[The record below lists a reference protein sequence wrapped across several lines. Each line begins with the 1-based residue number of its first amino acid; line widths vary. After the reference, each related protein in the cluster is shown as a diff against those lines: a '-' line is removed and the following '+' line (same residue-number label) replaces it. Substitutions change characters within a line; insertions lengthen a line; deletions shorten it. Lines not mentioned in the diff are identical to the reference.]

1 MHGGGSCS
9 PCWMPAPLRHQKPR
23 RRLLRTGHCSASG
36 PTRSPQGEEL
46 TSKSPCQTVG
56 STALHVVKTLFQG
69 TRGQSINLQLSESW
83 CRFYTTSYYLWQ
95 IINNC
100 WRSSPGC
107 TKLILTTASEQV
119 AFTVNVLLV
128 CWGRESSA
136 SSFSWDRKTQ
146 NWFHSKL

>member
-69 TRGQSINLQLSESW
+69 TQGQSINLQLSESW
-83 CRFYTTSYYLWQ
+83 CRFFTTSYYLWQ

-100 WRSSPGC
+100 WRSSSGC
-107 TKLILTTASEQV
+107 TKLILTTASEQDRHIHCEC
-119 AFTVNVLLV
+119 ASRVLRQRVVGLELQLGQKNTELV
-128 CWGRESSA
+128 
-136 SSFSWDRKTQ
+136 SF
-146 NWFHSKL
+146 